1 MPPAMNSDSKFGAG
15 SSALG
20 YLFQIEYAF
29 LETLRRL
36 RREPALRVRLEVL
49 DDVQFEAG
57 DALEVLQTKHRGAGS
72 LSDRSSDLWKTL
84 RVWAE
89 QFADILS
96 WGSTATLGL
105 VTTAAAP
112 EGSAASF
119 LRADGERNLDEAL
132 RILNGVVA
140 EEDRAQTNEAAYRAW
155 EDLDAHGQRAL
166 LDRVVVF
173 DSAPTIADL
182 RAELDAEL
190 MHIGRLAQRRAVLE
204 RLHGVWVDLAVE
216 HLLDGGPKYIAA
228 AEVQE
233 RLYDFVDQLRDEG
246 LIIDPPPTESDEQ
259 LAELYRQER
268 FVAQLDL
275 IAAGRGRLAN
285 ALRNYHRAYA
295 QRSRWERE
303 ELLNVGELDRYEQ
316 ELVDEWRQ
324 LYGPVLDDLPAEAS
338 EDDKRRAGRG
348 LLDLVEQ
355 QVRVSL
361 RPRCDAA
368 FIVRGSMHMLADD
381 LRVGW
386 HPEFRQRLEHLLLTG
401 GGVSA

>member
-1 MPPAMNSDSKFGAG
+1 MMSGGSKFGAG

-20 YLFQIEYAF
+20 YLFQVEYAF

-36 RREPALRVRLEVL
+36 RREPALRIRLEVL

-57 DALEVLQTKHRGAGS
+57 EDAIDILQTKHRSVGS

-89 QFADILS
+89 QLPDILG
-96 WGSTATLGL
+96 WGATATLGL
-105 VTTAAAP
+105 VTTAVAA

-119 LRADGERNLDEAL
+119 VRADNVRDVDAAMS
-132 RILNGVVA
+132 ILNAVTVEENRA
-140 EEDRAQTNEAAYRAW
+140 ESNEAAYRAW
-155 EDLDAHGQRAL
+155 EGLDLHEQRL
-166 LDRVVVF
+166 LLERVVVF
-173 DSAPTIADL
+173 DRAPTIVDVRAD
-182 RAELDAEL
+182 LDAEL
-190 MHIGRLAQRRAVLE
+190 MPIGKPERRRAVLE
-204 RLHGVWVDLAVE
+204 RLHGVWLDLVVA
-216 HLLDGGPKYIAA
+216 HLMDGGPDYIAG

-246 LIIDPPPTESDEQ
+246 LIIDPPPTETDEE
-259 LAELYRQER
+259 LAELYRQEH
-268 FVAQLDL
+268 FVAQLEL
-275 IAAGRGRLAN
+275 IKAGKGRLAN

-303 ELLNVGELDRYEQ
+303 ELLNVGELDRYEE
-316 ELVDEWRQ
+316 ELVAEWRQ
-324 LYGPVLDDLPAEAS
+324 LSAPALDDLPADAS
-338 EDDKRRAGRG
+338 EDDKQRVGRD
-348 LLDLVEQ
+348 LLDLVER

-368 FIVRGSMHMLADD
+368 FVVRGSMQMLADD

-386 HPEFRQRLEHLLLTG
+386 HPEFRKRLEDLLLTPG
-401 GGVSA
+401 SVSG